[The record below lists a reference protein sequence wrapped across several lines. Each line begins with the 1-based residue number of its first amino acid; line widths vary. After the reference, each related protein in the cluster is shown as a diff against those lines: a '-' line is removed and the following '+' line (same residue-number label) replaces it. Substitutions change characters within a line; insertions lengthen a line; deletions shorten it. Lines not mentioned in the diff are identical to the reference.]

1 MTSVNHLNYFKMQE
15 LSVTIKTNTHEDL
28 TELLNIVESSLLSN
42 DIVFKQEK
50 SDNIKRNVITEMLVL
65 ELILGAVI
73 GVTVERVAK
82 LIIDKIKNRKDK
94 DNYRLIQRER
104 EIEFVD
110 IEKNIKMIVR
120 EKEYINEKK

>member
-1 MTSVNHLNYFKMQE
+1 MQE